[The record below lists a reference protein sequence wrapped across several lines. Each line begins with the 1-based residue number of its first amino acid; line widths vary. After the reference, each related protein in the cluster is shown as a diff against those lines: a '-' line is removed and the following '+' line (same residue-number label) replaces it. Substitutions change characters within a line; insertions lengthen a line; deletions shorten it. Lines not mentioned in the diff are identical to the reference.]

1 MANWR
6 RTFDRNTSSPTTPK
20 ARKPTSSIGRSKSL
34 WIAPMRT
41 FAPFAAFCLSVAT
54 ANAATLIEI
63 KEPARISE
71 AFAAAAPLRMMNVWA
86 TWCVPCVE
94 EMPDLRAI
102 GDTFGTQV
110 SIVGVSLDDMIPGD
124 RAEMRRKV
132 AMFLDQKRISY
143 SNVYYSGNSEAL
155 ADALRFN
162 GEIPITIIYDRNGR
176 ELWRQQ
182 GKIDRQKTIA
192 EIRKLLRRTR

>member
-1 MANWR
+1 
-6 RTFDRNTSSPTTPK
+6 
-20 ARKPTSSIGRSKSL
+20 
-34 WIAPMRT
+34 MRT
-41 FAPFAAFCLSVAT
+41 FAPFAAFCLSLGTAT
-54 ANAATLIEI
+54 AAKLVDV
-63 KEPARISE
+63 KEPARIAD
-71 AFAAAAPLRMMNVWA
+71 AFAPGATIRVMNVWA

-94 EMPDLRAI
+94 EMTDLRAI
-102 GDTFGTQV
+102 SDTFGTQV

-124 RAEMRRKV
+124 RAAMRRKV

-143 SNVYYSGNSEAL
+143 SNVYYSGNSDAL

-182 GKIDRQKTIA
+182 GKIDRQKTIG
-192 EIRKLLRRTR
+192 EIRRLLRRNR